1 MSAGFDNQAGSG
13 KQSGVG
19 LRAGDA
25 ERVGDAERD
34 ATAAELR
41 EHYAAGRLSL
51 DELNERISQAFA
63 ARTRGDLSAVM
74 HDLPSLRPGGTPLPS
89 TGQPSSGAGWT
100 GQGRGR
106 GAGWHQDPGNGGPG
120 HHGPWGPAH
129 AIGMAVSAV
138 VALCLLTGF
147 GIMAATGTGIG
158 GGRSFGI
165 ILLLAAVALLRRLF
179 FRGARR
185 SRRVRARRVR
195 RTRRGSRRS

>member
-1 MSAGFDNQAGSG
+1 MEGAMSAGFDNQPGSG
-13 KQSGVG
+13 KQSGIG
-19 LRAGDA
+19 LRA
-25 ERVGDAERD
+25 GDAERD

-106 GAGWHQDPGNGGPG
+106 DAGWHQDPGNGGPG

-129 AIGMAVSAV
+129 AIRMAISGV

-147 GIMAATGTGIG
+147 GIIAATGPGIG
-158 GGRSFGI
+158 GGRPFGI
-165 ILLLAAVALLRRLF
+165 ILLLAALALLRRLF

-185 SRRVRARRVR
+185 SRRDPRRARRVR
-195 RTRRGSRRS
+195 RTRRGSRRY